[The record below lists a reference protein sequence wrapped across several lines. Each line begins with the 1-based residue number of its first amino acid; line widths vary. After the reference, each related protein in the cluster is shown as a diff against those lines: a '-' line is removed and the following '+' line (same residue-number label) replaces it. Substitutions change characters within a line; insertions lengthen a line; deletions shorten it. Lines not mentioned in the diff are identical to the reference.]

1 MNTFIIISIII
12 FLLAFI
18 VLVVYSILTLI
29 QIKNTAKQ
37 AEEVLR
43 KINKNLE
50 NVTDIS
56 NKITSG
62 VNAVVPFIASITAVA
77 VSGLTRVLKSLFF
90 RGGK

>member
-1 MNTFIIISIII
+1 MTTFIVTSVII